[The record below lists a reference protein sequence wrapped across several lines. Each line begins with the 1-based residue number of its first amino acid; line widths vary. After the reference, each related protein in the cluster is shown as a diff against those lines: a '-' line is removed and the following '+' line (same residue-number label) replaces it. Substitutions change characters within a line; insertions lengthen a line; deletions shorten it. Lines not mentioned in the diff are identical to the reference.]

1 VDPATGDTELIVTGL
16 AGPVDIAV
24 AGDGTIYVAELFGFQ
39 ISTIVGGV
47 VTDSVFADSP
57 GAIEIGRNGKIYA
70 TIGAFG
76 NGAVVEITP

>member
-1 VDPATGDTELIVTGL
+1 
-16 AGPVDIAV
+16 
-24 AGDGTIYVAELFGFQ
+24 VAELFGFQ